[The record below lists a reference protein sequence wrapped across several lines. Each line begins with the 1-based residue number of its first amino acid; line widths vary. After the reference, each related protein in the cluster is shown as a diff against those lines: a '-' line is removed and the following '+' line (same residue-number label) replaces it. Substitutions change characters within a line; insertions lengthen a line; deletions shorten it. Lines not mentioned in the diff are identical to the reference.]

1 MLHFVQDV
9 GRHSRPQS
17 LRVRFLPLPDLSRK
31 VEGDSVRRVLM
42 SLFMSLYTAFIE
54 NILVLFGVIISNIHC
69 ISSWFFEIQPKE
81 ISSQVSEKASKVRF
95 LYDKPEKVQTHS
107 NEKIGKEKK
116 RASFYNS
123 SFVRDAASFSTIV
136 VGLRWPHQHFDLLS
150 VLDHPNNA

>member
-1 MLHFVQDV
+1 MRVKVIRFYLICLIFGKQNNK
-9 GRHSRPQS
+9 QS
-17 LRVRFLPLPDLSRK
+17 T
-31 VEGDSVRRVLM
+31 RVLM

-69 ISSWFFEIQPKE
+69 ISSRFFEIQPKE

-116 RASFYNS
+116 RANFYNS
-123 SFVRDAASFSTIV
+123 SFVRGAASFSTI
-136 VGLRWPHQHFDLLS
+136 
-150 VLDHPNNA
+150 DHRFRSPQ